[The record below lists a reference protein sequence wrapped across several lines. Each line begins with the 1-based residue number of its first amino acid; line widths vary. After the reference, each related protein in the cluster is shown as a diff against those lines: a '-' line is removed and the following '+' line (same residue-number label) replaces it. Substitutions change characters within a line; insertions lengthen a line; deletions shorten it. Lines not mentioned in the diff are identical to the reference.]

1 MPCEVRASRVMYS
14 WSVQALLLAAATAS
28 ALSSVSARAGLEGA
42 VIMTVCAES
51 MRLAGTLSV
60 LSSLLSSVLRVGC
73 HRPLPSVQARLHRGV
88 CRVGRRVA
96 LPDNAFQFAKP
107 SSRFAPALPS
117 ISCFWANATRC
128 RADANDRTRPIAGC
142 AVASTGRMMVRW
154 TRGTGGGDRDATGEW
169 CSTRKIRLGCLR
181 VPVSPRL

>member
-28 ALSSVSARAGLEGA
+28 ALGSVSARAGLEGV

-96 LPDNAFQFAKP
+96 LPDNAFPNQAPDLPLLCLQFLAFGRTP
-107 SSRFAPALPS
+107 LDG
-117 ISCFWANATRC
+117 
-128 RADANDRTRPIAGC
+128 ADANDRTRPIAGC

>member
-1 MPCEVRASRVMYS
+1 M
-14 WSVQALLLAAATAS
+14 LAAATAS

-107 SSRFAPALPS
+107 SPDLPLLCLHFLAFGRTPS
-117 ISCFWANATRC
+117 RC
-128 RADANDRTRPIAGC
+128 RATDANDRTRPIAGRC